1 MRPAPLLAAVLAA
14 VLSASIWVPVVAA
27 EPPATP
33 AETPSGDASATALK
47 ILSAPI
53 QPPPVL
59 PVAAA
64 IDAGVDKPAV
74 TAIAPAAPR
83 AASPVVRKPA
93 APKLTVRIDLSAQ
106 RLSLAYD
113 GASHETWAISS
124 GRDGFETPRGVFRP
138 KWSSKMWYSRK
149 YDNAPM
155 PHAVFFNGGV
165 AVHGTQ
171 SLGMLGRPASHGCI
185 RLAPANAA
193 RFYALVHTYGYAAT
207 RIEVIGTTPATR
219 MAARP
224 SAGRRVAAPVRQ
236 RPVGQRPVGRGAQ
249 PSPQQAW
256 GQPLGKPSWSWN
268 AAQPQRPVAR
278 SAHRGRAGV
287 VHLPPNSPYR
297 GRSSFVHNGVTYV
310 RVQ

>member
-1 MRPAPLLAAVLAA
+1 MRPAPLLAAALAA
-14 VLSASIWVPVVAA
+14 VLSASIWVPFAAA
-27 EPPATP
+27 EPTAAPAP
-33 AETPSGDASATALK
+33 PPSGDASAMALK
-47 ILSAPI
+47 ALSAPI
-53 QPPPVL
+53 VGPPAA

-64 IDAGVDKPAV
+64 ANAVDEKPAAAAMPSAMPV
-74 TAIAPAAPR
+74 VAAPA
-83 AASPVVRKPA
+83 VRKPT
-93 APKLTVRIDLSAQ
+93 APKLSVRIDLASQ

-113 GASHETWAISS
+113 GAPRETWAISS

-138 KWSSKMWYSRK
+138 KWSSKMWFSRK

-165 AVHGTQ
+165 AVHATQ

-193 RFYALVHTYGYAAT
+193 RFYALVHKYGYAAT
-207 RIEVIGTTPATR
+207 RIEVLGATPATR

-236 RPVGQRPVGRGAQ
+236 RPSGRAS
-249 PSPQQAW
+249 PTSPQHAW
-256 GQPLGKPSWSWN
+256 GQPFGKSSWAWN
-268 AAQPQRPVAR
+268 VPQPQRPVALP
-278 SAHRGRAGV
+278 AQRGRAGV